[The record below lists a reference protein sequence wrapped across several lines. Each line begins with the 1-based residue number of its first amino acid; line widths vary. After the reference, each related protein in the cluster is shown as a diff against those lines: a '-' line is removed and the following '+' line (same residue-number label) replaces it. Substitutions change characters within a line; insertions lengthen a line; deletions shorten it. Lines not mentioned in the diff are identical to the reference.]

1 MKLHLNL
8 REYHKM
14 RAKLIAR
21 VSTKKQDGDLR
32 MSELRAYAKQK
43 GHLIVGEYWI
53 YESAT
58 IELEHRTEFMEALTE
73 DKGEE
78 LIIFN
83 KLDRITRNFKSISW
97 FEDYFGNHKAQVIAL
112 DFIPEFKAAIGRF
125 MFRQLLLLA
134 VLEAEQ
140 TKERA
145 KPAIEKRK
153 KAGGYKGRMKGA
165 LGKLKTGGE
174 K

>member
-1 MKLHLNL
+1 MT
-8 REYHKM
+8 

-21 VSTKKQDGDLR
+21 VSTDDQDGELR
-32 MSELRAYAKQK
+32 MNELRLRAK
-43 GHLIVGEYWI
+43 LSNWTIVAEYWI

-58 IELEHRTEFMEALTE
+58 IDLEDRKEFMNALNE
-73 DKGEE
+73 DKGED
-78 LIIFN
+78 LIVFN

-97 FEDYFGNHKAQVIAL
+97 FEEYFMSLKAKVIAL
-112 DFIPEFKAAIGRF
+112 DYVPDFSNSIGRY

-145 KPAIEKRK
+145 KPGID
-153 KAGGYKGRMKGA
+153 KAKAAGKYKGGKKGR
-165 LGKLKTGGE
+165 KWKKNREDTFY
-174 K
+174 

>member
-1 MKLHLNL
+1 
-8 REYHKM
+8 M
-14 RAKLIAR
+14 RVKLIAR
-21 VSTKKQDGDLR
+21 VSTTKQDGDLR
-32 MSELRAYAKQK
+32 MRELRHYAKNEN
-43 GHLIVGEYWI
+43 HTIVAEYWI

-58 IELEHRTEFMEALTE
+58 IDLEDRKEFLNALTE
-73 DKGEE
+73 NKNEE

-97 FEDYFGNHKAQVIAL
+97 FEEYFANLPAKVIAL
-112 DFIPEFKAAIGRF
+112 DFIPDFKTSIGRY

-153 KAGGYKGRMKGA
+153 ANGGYAGRKRGA
-165 LGKLKTGGE
+165 VGKAKAKNLTFN
-174 K
+174 